1 MRIDFIISGL
11 YPGGAERV
19 LVLLANH
26 FSENGYDVNLITL
39 NEAESYQVSEQVT
52 RIKLHEG
59 SIKIAKLRGL
69 VNLFKYYRHKTN
81 RPEVIIS
88 FTTFLNFL
96 TITVANFYKIPIIVS
111 EHTNHL
117 NINKPKWL
125 YDYIRTLL
133 YPKANFVTV
142 LTAFDQAFFNKKGC
156 NTVIMPNPITFKP
169 ISKLPSNRK
178 KNILAVGYLER
189 YHIKG
194 FDNLIQFIEPV
205 LKEHKEWNLIIAG
218 GGENGKAYLTH
229 LVDEKGLTERIL
241 FTGQINNVKEVMVE
255 SSIYILSSRLEG
267 LPMVLLEAMS
277 QGMACI
283 AYDCVTGPSEMI
295 NNNVNGLLIEDQ
307 NMEEMK
313 KGLVR
318 LIESETLRI
327 ELGENALKSLDKYD
341 IYNVAQIWMN
351 LFNKCTSI
359 KTSSKLK
366 S

>member
-88 FTTFLNFL
+88 FTTVLNFL
-96 TITVANFYKIPIIVS
+96 TLIAATFYKIPIIVS

-117 NINKPKWL
+117 NIDEPIWRNNL
-125 YDYIRTLL
+125 IRRIL

-142 LTAFDQAFFNKKGC
+142 LTSFDLNFFNQKGC

-178 KNILAVGYLER
+178 KNILAVGSLDR

-205 LKEHKEWNLIIAG
+205 LKEHKEWNLVIAG
-218 GGENGKAYLTH
+218 GGENGKTYLTN
-229 LVDEKGLTERIL
+229 LVDEKGLTDRIL
-241 FTGQINNVKEVMVE
+241 FTGQINNVKEVMAE
-255 SSIYILSSRLEG
+255 SSIFVLPSRLEG

-295 NNNVNGLLIEDQ
+295 NNNVNGLLIENQ
-307 NMEEMK
+307 NMDEMK
-313 KGLVR
+313 KGLLR

-327 ELGENALKSLDKYD
+327 ELGKNALKSLGQ
-341 IYNVAQIWMN
+341 YNIENVRKKWEK
-351 LFNKCTSI
+351 LLYTCTDNT
-359 KTSSKLK
+359 K
-366 S
+366 